1 MSLAAEARPLDSD
14 ARIGQARGSAV
25 RGLRPASVI
34 VYLLLLLVA
43 ILAVFPF
50 YWMLIGS
57 VMTPVELFA
66 SVPKLWPSD
75 IDFSTYGRIFQLVP
89 MARYFL
95 NSVIVSVS
103 TTVVAVLI
111 SSAAGYA
118 FARLTFFGKTV
129 LFMLILGALMVPYQS
144 TIVPLFVM
152 FANWNLLNSYLGII
166 LPGVVSAFGVF
177 MMTQFFQTLP
187 REMREAAIVDGA
199 SEFRIFLR
207 IYLPLARPAVATL
220 ALFVFMDSWDQL
232 LWPMIVAPNPDMR
245 TLQVGLAFIRSAAP
259 IENQV
264 MAAIVISVIPVIV
277 AFLLTQRQFIAGI
290 AAGAV
295 KE

>member
-1 MSLAAEARPLDSD
+1 MAVSVQTRSSGTTGGFD
-14 ARIGQARGSAV
+14 RIV
-25 RGLRPASVI
+25 LYVI
-34 VYLLLLLVA
+34 LVLVA
-43 ILAVFPF
+43 FITVFPF
-50 YWMLIGS
+50 YWTVIGS
-57 VMTPVELFA
+57 VMTPRDLFSA
-66 SVPKLWPSD
+66 IPKLWPSEFD
-75 IDFSTYGRIFQLVP
+75 SSSYGRIFQLVP

-95 NSVIVSVS
+95 NSVVVALS
-103 TTVVAVLI
+103 TTVVAVLVC
-111 SSAAGYA
+111 SAAGYC
-118 FARLTFFGKTV
+118 FARLTFFGKGL
-129 LFMLILGALMVPYQS
+129 LFGLILAALMVPYQA

-187 REMREAAIVDGA
+187 KEMREAAIVDGA
-199 SEFRIFLR
+199 NEFRIFLR

-220 ALFVFMDSWDQL
+220 ALFVFMDSWDAL

-245 TLQVGLAFIRSAAP
+245 TLQVGLAFVRSAAP
-259 IENQV
+259 VENQV
-264 MAAIVISVIPVIV
+264 MAAIVLAVIPVVI
-277 AFLLTQRQFIAGI
+277 AFLLAQRQFIEGI

>member
-1 MSLAAEARPLDSD
+1 
-14 ARIGQARGSAV
+14 
-25 RGLRPASVI
+25 
-34 VYLLLLLVA
+34 
-43 ILAVFPF
+43 
-50 YWMLIGS
+50 
-57 VMTPVELFA
+57 
-66 SVPKLWPSD
+66 
-75 IDFSTYGRIFQLVP
+75 

-95 NSVIVSVS
+95 NSVVVALS
-103 TTVVAVLI
+103 TTVVAVLVC
-111 SSAAGYA
+111 SAAGYC
-118 FARLTFFGKTV
+118 FARLTFFGKGL
-129 LFMLILGALMVPYQS
+129 LFGLILAALMVPYQA

-152 FANWNLLNSYLGII
+152 FANWNLLNSYIGII

-187 REMREAAIVDGA
+187 KEMREAAIVDGA

-220 ALFVFMDSWDQL
+220 ALFIFMDSWDAL

-245 TLQVGLAFIRSAAP
+245 TLQVGLAFVRSAAP
-259 IENQV
+259 VENQV
-264 MAAIVISVIPVIV
+264 MAAIVLAVIPVVV
-277 AFLLTQRQFIAGI
+277 AFLLAQRQFIEGI

>member
-1 MSLAAEARPLDSD
+1 MISMQESQGAR
-14 ARIGQARGSAV
+14 A
-25 RGLRPASVI
+25 LRSPDNLVMY
-34 VYLLLLLVA
+34 VVLVA
-43 ILAVFPF
+43 IAVLAVFPF
-50 YWMLIGS
+50 YWMVIGS

-66 SVPKLWPSD
+66 TIPHLWPSS
-75 IDFSTYGRIFQLVP
+75 IDNTSYQRIFQLVP
-89 MARYFL
+89 LVRYFI
-95 NSVIVSVS
+95 NSLIVAVG

-111 SSAAGYA
+111 ASAAGYC
-118 FARLTFFGKTV
+118 FARLTFFGKGV
-129 LFMLILGALMVPYQS
+129 LFALILGALMVPYQS

-152 FANWNLLNSYLGII
+152 FANLNLLNSYLGII

-187 REMREAAIVDGA
+187 KEMREAAIVDGA

-220 ALFVFMDSWDQL
+220 GLFIFLDSWDQL

-245 TLQVGLAFIRSAAP
+245 TLQVGLAFIRQAAP
-259 IENQV
+259 VENQV
-264 MAAIVISVIPVIV
+264 MAAIVLSVIPVII
-277 AFLLTQRQFIAGI
+277 AFLLAQKQFIAGI